1 MKISAIALKFS
12 GMTKKLLNINFKSFR
27 TKIMEEEPFLISM
40 AKLTIVLSLIVG
52 SGAVLGMIGYFWM
65 MSKGGIMNL

>member
-1 MKISAIALKFS
+1 
-12 GMTKKLLNINFKSFR
+12 
-27 TKIMEEEPFLISM
+27 MEEEPFLISM